1 MITLINTM
9 IDNLNK
15 YDNETIKHLMLI
27 IFALVAVVMPLAIFT
42 FLTLIK

>member
-1 MITLINTM
+1 MITLINKM

-15 YDNETIKHLMLI
+15 YDSETIQHLTLI
-27 IFALVAVVMPLAIFT
+27 VFALVVVVMPLAIFT

>member
-1 MITLINTM
+1 MITLIDTI

-15 YDNETIKHLMLI
+15 YDNETTQHLCLI
-27 IFALVAVVMPLAIFT
+27 IFALVAVVIPLAIFT